1 LNLCEL
7 LILEIKISETAED
20 LLQEVTTLSDKF
32 YEVAQ
37 KQKSSLLSVMALL
50 LKTKLAL
57 VRGEVEK
64 ANGLLSDA
72 KKIASEKKLRNLLS
86 KVKIEQETVQAEL
99 NKWDELIQRK
109 ASIQERIEQAR
120 IANYIVEAKQIQEA
134 WMRPST
140 EMINQ

>member
-1 LNLCEL
+1 MLNFCEL

-37 KQKSSLLSVMALL
+37 NQKSSLLTVMALL

-57 VRGEVEK
+57 VRGKVEK

-86 KVKIEQETVQAEL
+86 KVKIEQETVQSEL

-109 ASIQERIEQAR
+109 ASIQERIEHHRGDHQLCR
-120 IANYIVEAKQIQEA
+120 IRHTGRGLGHHT
-134 WMRPST
+134 MG
-140 EMINQ
+140 